1 MPEGPL
7 INVRVSLAFG
17 LGMVK
22 FAAPV
27 VKVREQV
34 VNLYRAVEAD
44 AYLNRIAIRPAVVTR
59 RAGHSGRKAGSPACR
74 PLCSSTTGT
83 ADADSHNAAVR
94 NRQNSREAK
103 NSYHSRQIVI
113 NCQYENGNR

>member
-34 VNLYRAVEAD
+34 VNLCRAVEAD

-59 RAGHSGRKAGSPACR
+59 RAGHSGRKTGSPACR
-74 PLCSSTTGT
+74 PFARQPPAPLTPTATTPPSET
-83 ADADSHNAAVR
+83 VRIAVKR
-94 NRQNSREAK
+94 KTLTIPGKS
-103 NSYHSRQIVI
+103 
-113 NCQYENGNR
+113 